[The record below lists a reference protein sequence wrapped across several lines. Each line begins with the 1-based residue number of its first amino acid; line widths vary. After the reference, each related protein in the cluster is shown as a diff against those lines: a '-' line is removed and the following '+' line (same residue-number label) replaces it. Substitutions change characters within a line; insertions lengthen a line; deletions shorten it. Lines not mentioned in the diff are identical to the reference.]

1 MNKTLLAIFAHPD
14 DAEIVCTGTLL
25 LMRKAGW
32 NIHIAT
38 MTPGDKGTTEYTKE
52 DIGNIRQREAAE
64 AAKILDGS
72 YSCLG
77 LEDVYLMYDRDSLNR
92 TISLIRKVKPSVVIT
107 ASPNDY
113 MVDHE
118 MTSRIV
124 KTACFA
130 AGIKNMECMES
141 PLNYIPYL
149 YYSDPMELKDIF
161 GVRVNP
167 DFFVDISGVMKLKEQ
182 MLGCHKS
189 QRDWLLAHHKV
200 DEYILSMKNYAEIR
214 GREANT
220 MYAEGFRQ
228 HLGHS
233 FPQDNIIHSQL
244 PDLFIKNESLDLLK
258 IR

>member
-25 LMRKAGW
+25 LLRKAGW
-32 NIHIAT
+32 KVHIAT

-64 AAKILDGS
+64 AAKILDGT

-77 LEDVYLMYDRDSLNR
+77 LEDVYLMYDRESLNR
-92 TISLIRKVKPSVVIT
+92 TISLIRKVVPSVVIT

-130 AGIKNMECMES
+130 AGIKNMDCMES
-141 PLNYIPYL
+141 PLNFIPYL
-149 YYSDPMELKDIF
+149 YYSDPLELKDIF

-167 DFFVDISGVMKLKEQ
+167 DFFVDISGVMKLKEPI
-182 MLGCHKS
+182 G
-189 QRDWLLAHHKV
+189 RAHV
-200 DEYILSMKNYAEIR
+200 
-214 GREANT
+214 
-220 MYAEGFRQ
+220 
-228 HLGHS
+228 
-233 FPQDNIIHSQL
+233 
-244 PDLFIKNESLDLLK
+244 
-258 IR
+258 